1 MADSSNAG
9 NDAGGSTASYHP
21 TAQFKP
27 HTWWNPA
34 SGLDIHQQH
43 YASFLQDA
51 RDVVQGAHTLVE
63 LLSWDDLRRELATS
77 PAEPTPVFDAF
88 HRGSLERLL
97 AASLNMLGAQIEGQF
112 EMLARV
118 SQRD

>member
-9 NDAGGSTASYHP
+9 ADAGGSTASYHP

-27 HTWWNPA
+27 YTWWSPS

-43 YASFLQDA
+43 YASFLNDA

-63 LLSWDDLRRELATS
+63 LLSWDDVRRELAQS
-77 PAEPTPVFDAF
+77 PADPAPVFDAF

-112 EMLARV
+112 DFLARV
-118 SQRD
+118 QRHG